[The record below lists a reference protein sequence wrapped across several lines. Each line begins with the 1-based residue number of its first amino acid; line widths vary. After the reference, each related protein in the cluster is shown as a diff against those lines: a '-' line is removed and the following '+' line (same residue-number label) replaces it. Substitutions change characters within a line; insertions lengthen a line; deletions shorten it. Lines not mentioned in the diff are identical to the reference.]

1 MIKKCERKLQ
11 VTEVTNY
18 IIQDTNMIRLYTK
31 QYRLGRLLLGRLVY
45 RLLCGLLCGL
55 LCKWA
60 VGYKL

>member
-1 MIKKCERKLQ
+1 M
-11 VTEVTNY
+11 TNY
-18 IIQDTNMIRLYTK
+18 IIQDTNMIKLYTK
-31 QYRLGRLLLGRLVY
+31 QYRLGRLLLGRLVC